1 MKAVMIGTWDTYK
14 ECLLQNDFSKKLE
27 NVFLPLGTPDE
38 IILEAAGDADY
49 MGADTMAKISGSLI
63 MSMPNLKLIHVQ
75 GVGYDGV
82 DLEAATSRGIMVC
95 NNKGANADSTAET
108 AILLILGL
116 LRSIVPGYRE
126 TLSGNQIL
134 MKHAAMSKGITELG
148 ECKVGLIGFGCTGKA
163 LALRL
168 KAFGCEVFYHTLTRK
183 PSETEKEYSANW
195 LPQDELLASC
205 DIVSLHVPANETTAG
220 MADSAFFEKMKPGS
234 LFINT
239 ARGELVDN
247 DALIKALRSGKLAGA
262 GIDTLSPEPVQ
273 ADHVLLNLEPE
284 IQDRVLITPHIG
296 GISRKS
302 FRRSQ
307 INVLEAFEACA
318 SGKKP
323 KNIVNGL

>member
-1 MKAVMIGTWDTYK
+1 
-14 ECLLQNDFSKKLE
+14 
-27 NVFLPLGTPDE
+27 
-38 IILEAAGDADY
+38 

-82 DLEAATSRGIMVC
+82 DLEAATSRGVMVC

-273 ADHVLLNLEPE
+273 ADHPLVNLPAPYC
-284 IQDRVLITPHIG
+284 DRVFFSPHIG
-296 GISRKS
+296 GVTSTMFKKAHRLIWENIEKTARGE
-302 FRRSQ
+302 RPD
-307 INVLEAFEACA
+307 NVC
-318 SGKKP
+318 
-323 KNIVNGL
+323 NGL